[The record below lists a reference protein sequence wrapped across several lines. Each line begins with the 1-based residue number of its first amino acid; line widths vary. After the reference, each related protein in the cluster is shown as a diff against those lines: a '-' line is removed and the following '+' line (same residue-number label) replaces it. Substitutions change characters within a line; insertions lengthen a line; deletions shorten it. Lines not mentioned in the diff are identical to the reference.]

1 MTLHIFSNTL
11 RKPAKCLVRIGAAQ
25 RLITQPHA
33 FIKTLTVDSRRDQS
47 TIATL
52 QLTARRNQGRDATA
66 REAGL
71 FGLNQPILIAAD
83 FGTHTEEVMRGFV
96 RDIKA
101 RYRSTDSRPSQV
113 TIVCQDE
120 SLRLDRRHIR
130 RIWRGEKPTSDRHVA
145 AAILKQHGLVL
156 DPDSGDGSQHPVLHQ
171 NDTDLGFLQARAEA
185 NGYDLLFKEGQV
197 YFGPMRLDAE
207 PQAVIRVHGGGTAPC
222 RYFAFQRQPL
232 RRTSPVLHQAHGEL
246 HGAYY
251 RRVLRVGEP
260 VDIAGVGAAYDG
272 TYYVDTVRHRFTAR
286 TYRQFFTLLRHSAD
300 SEVRDDITIRAE
312 ANKSH
317 ALMRS
322 HN

>member
-11 RKPAKCLVRIGAAQ
+11 RKPAKSLVRIGAVQ

-52 QLTARRNQGRDATA
+52 QLTARRNSSRGGAV

-71 FGLNQPILIAAD
+71 FGLDQPILIAAD

-101 RYRSTDSRPSQV
+101 RYRQPSSRPSQV

-120 SLRLDRRHIR
+120 SLRLDRKRIR
-130 RIWRGEKPTSDRHVA
+130 RVWGGDTPTSDRHVA
-145 AAILKQHGLVL
+145 ATILKQHGMAL
-156 DPDSGDGSQHPVLHQ
+156 DPDSGAGIHHPVLHQ
-171 NDTDLGFLQARAEA
+171 DDTDLGFLQARAEA

-197 YFGPMRLDAE
+197 YFGPMRPDSE
-207 PQAVIRVHGGGTAPC
+207 PQAVIRVHGGGTAHC
-222 RYFAFQRQPL
+222 RYFAFQRKQS
-232 RRTSPVLHQAHGEL
+232 RCARPVFHQARGEL
-246 HGAYY
+246 HGASY

-260 VDIAGVGAAYDG
+260 VDIDGVGEAYDG

-286 TYRQFFTLLRHSAD
+286 TYRQFFTLLRSSDD
-300 SEVRDDITIRAE
+300 SEVGDDITIRPE
-312 ANKSH
+312 PDEV
-317 ALMRS
+317 ALFRDAL
-322 HN
+322 

>member
-1 MTLHIFSNTL
+1 MTLYIFSNTL

-33 FIKTLTVDSRRDQS
+33 FINTLTVDSRRDQS

-52 QLTARRNQGRDATA
+52 QLSARRNQGRGGSAH
-66 REAGL
+66 EAGL
-71 FGLNQPILIAAD
+71 FGVDQPILIAAD

-101 RYRSTDSRPSQV
+101 RYRSPCSRPSQV

-120 SLRLDRRHIR
+120 SLRLDRRRIR

-145 AAILKQHGLVL
+145 AAILQQHGLAL
-156 DPDSGDGSQHPVLHQ
+156 DPDSGDGSHHPMLHQ

-207 PQAVIRVHGGGTAPC
+207 PQAVIRVHSGGMAHC
-222 RYFAFQRQPL
+222 RYFVFQR
-232 RRTSPVLHQAHGEL
+232 RRRRCASPVFHRARGEL
-246 HGAYY
+246 HSASY

-286 TYRQFFTLLRHSAD
+286 TYRQFFTLLRSDAD
-300 SEVRDDITIRAE
+300 HEVGDDITIRPE
-312 ANKSH
+312 SDPSC
-317 ALMRS
+317 ALLRR